1 MKSRYGLT
9 IGVLLIAM
17 MLAFSG
23 CAGGGSDNN
32 NDREKVET
40 TIDRAGGDI
49 TLSSGFT
56 VTFPE
61 GAVDQPLLVSV
72 EETTLHSPLPG
83 NITASSPVYK
93 IDADNI
99 KLAMPATITFP
110 ATGIDPSTQEGEVGI
125 YRWDGT
131 QWTFAGGGLKD
142 NNISTS
148 VDSFSVFIIG
158 TGRAL
163 HFPVEFEPHFNTY
176 DPVVKPYRYILAHP
190 DLDAPIAANKAVV
203 VFAPPFDYPTA
214 KMYLPQGSYTFC
226 MEWEQDTI
234 DGPKRYFGFLGSLPS
249 SPAVSLNENSSY
261 VAPAY
266 VLLNDN
272 VDGEGRCPVPQA
284 WTGDETSVDDAEAS
298 DFVGTY
304 NALDPNRTSG
314 AYRAIFTFNA
324 DGTFTGTEGI
334 NGVQGSFSGEWSYDA
349 STHVLSFAVPGGG
362 SFSGEVVGSIRN
374 FIISGTWAN
383 GDPGQLQLYR

>member
-1 MKSRYGLT
+1 MKSRYILT
-9 IGVLLIAM
+9 TVAIFVAM
-17 MLAFSG
+17 AFAFSG
-23 CAGGGSDNN
+23 CSGSDDN
-32 NDREKVET
+32 NDREKVEK
-40 TIDRAGGDI
+40 TIDSNGDVI
-49 TLSSGFT
+49 TLSSGFS

-72 EETTLHSPLPG
+72 AETKLPASLPG
-83 NITASSPVYK
+83 DITAASPVYK

-99 KLAMPATITFP
+99 KLAVPATITFP

-142 NNISTS
+142 SNISAS

-176 DPVVKPYRYILAHP
+176 DPIVKPYRYILAHP
-190 DLDAPIAANKAVV
+190 DLDAPIAANKAVAV
-203 VFAPPFDYPTA
+203 LAPPFDYPTA
-214 KMYLPQGSYTFC
+214 RMYLPQGSYTFC
-226 MEWEQDTI
+226 MEWIQDTI

-261 VAPAY
+261 IAPAY
-266 VLLNDN
+266 VLLYDN
-272 VDGEGRCPVPQA
+272 VAGEGRCPVPQA
-284 WTGDETSVDDAEAS
+284 WIEGEVSIDDAQES
-298 DFVGTY
+298 DFVGTF

-324 DGTFTGTEGI
+324 DGTFTGSEWI
-334 NGVQGSFSGEWSYDA
+334 DGVQGTFSGTWSYDA

-362 SFSGEVVGSIRN
+362 AFSGEVVGSIRN

-383 GDPGQLQLYR
+383 GTAGQLQLYR